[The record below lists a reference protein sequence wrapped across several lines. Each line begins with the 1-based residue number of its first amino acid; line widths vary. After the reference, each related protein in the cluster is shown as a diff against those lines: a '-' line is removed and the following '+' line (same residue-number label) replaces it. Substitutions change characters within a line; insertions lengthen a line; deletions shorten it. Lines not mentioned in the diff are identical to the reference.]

1 MKANWKE
8 NQPTLNYGYNCS
20 ARCTIPH
27 LGLQVHGS
35 NAAWFSVVGSCDTIR
50 ASHPGESPE
59 ASPRSTQ
66 PGKMSNY
73 IFVLM
78 SPPCGFNTHL
88 PLNVSD
94 EKSESLAGWRC
105 SPSLQQEGLQWE
117 LCLARGKSSNT
128 VTKTGRE
135 GNIGVPQRH
144 RLGDSAR
151 KWRWRNSTGDRL
163 NLELLFQ
170 RQEFSHL
177 RMKFGKCQIL
187 P

>member
-8 NQPTLNYGYNCS
+8 NQPTLNYGSNCS

-35 NAAWFSVVGSCDTIR
+35 NAAWFSFVVSCDTIR
-50 ASHPGESPE
+50 ASHPGESPK
-59 ASPRSTQ
+59 ATPRSTQ

-94 EKSESLAGWRC
+94 EKKIEGLAAWRC
-105 SPSLQQEGLQWE
+105 RPSLLQQEGVQWD
-117 LCLARGKSSNT
+117 LHLAAGESSNT
-128 VTKTGRE
+128 ITKTGRE
-135 GNIGVPQRH
+135 RNVRGAVKTQARGLCQEVEMEKLH
-144 RLGDSAR
+144 R
-151 KWRWRNSTGDRL
+151 RL
-163 NLELLFQ
+163 SES
-170 RQEFSHL
+170 RGAFS
-177 RMKFGKCQIL
+177 KAGI
-187 P
+187 